1 MVRGSAVNQDG
12 ASSGVTV
19 PNGPA
24 QQALLAKALT
34 SSKLTAADI
43 DYVEAHGTGTPLG
56 DPIELDSLSKVFS
69 DRAGSDQL
77 VIGSVKTNLGHLE
90 AAAGVAGLMKAVLA
104 VHNGYIP
111 RHLNFHQLTPHA
123 SEAASRLRIAADG
136 IDWPTTGRP
145 RRAGVSSFGVSGTN
159 AHVVIE
165 QAPDPMAAAGTEP
178 QRGPVPAV
186 STLVVFGKTAP
197 RVAAT
202 ASVLA
207 DWLDGPGAA
216 VPLADV
222 AHTLNH
228 HRARQTR
235 FGTVAAVDR
244 RQAVIGLRALA
255 AGQSAPGVVAPAKA
269 PSEAARCSS
278 TRDEDRS
285 GPEWG
290 ANCWPTSRHSPLP
303 SPNWSRNSLLKAGFA
318 ARRDRRRKEL
328 VGIEQIQLGLIGM
341 QLALTALWRSYGVT
355 PDAVIGHSMGEVA
368 AAVVAGALTPAQ
380 GLRVTAVRSRLMA
393 PLSGQGTM
401 ALLELDAE
409 ATEAL
414 IADYPEVSLGI
425 YASHAKP

>member
-1 MVRGSAVNQDG
+1 
-12 ASSGVTV
+12 
-19 PNGPA
+19 
-24 QQALLAKALT
+24 
-34 SSKLTAADI
+34 
-43 DYVEAHGTGTPLG
+43 
-56 DPIELDSLSKVFS
+56 
-69 DRAGSDQL
+69 
-77 VIGSVKTNLGHLE
+77 
-90 AAAGVAGLMKAVLA
+90 
-104 VHNGYIP
+104 
-111 RHLNFHQLTPHA
+111 
-123 SEAASRLRIAADG
+123 
-136 IDWPTTGRP
+136 
-145 RRAGVSSFGVSGTN
+145 
-159 AHVVIE
+159 
-165 QAPDPMAAAGTEP
+165 MAAAGTEP

-255 AGQSAPGVVAPAKA
+255 AGQSAPGVVAPREGSIGGGTVFVYSGRGSQWAGMGRQLLA
-269 PSEAARCSS
+269 
-278 TRDEDRS
+278 DE
-285 GPEWG
+285 P
-290 ANCWPTSRHSPLP
+290 A
-303 SPNWSRNSLLKAGFA
+303 FA
-318 ARRDRRRKEL
+318 AAIAELEPEFVAQGGFSLRDVIAGGKEL

-425 YASHAKP
+425 YASPRQTVISGPPLLIDELIDKVRQQNGFATRVNIEVAPTTRPWMHCNRRCVRNWPISPRNRRPSRSSPPPTPTSAFPWVPAPGSTPSTGQPTCATRYGSTRPSLMPAPITTPSSRSAPTRC

>member
-1 MVRGSAVNQDG
+1 
-12 ASSGVTV
+12 
-19 PNGPA
+19 
-24 QQALLAKALT
+24 
-34 SSKLTAADI
+34 
-43 DYVEAHGTGTPLG
+43 
-56 DPIELDSLSKVFS
+56 
-69 DRAGSDQL
+69 
-77 VIGSVKTNLGHLE
+77 
-90 AAAGVAGLMKAVLA
+90 
-104 VHNGYIP
+104 
-111 RHLNFHQLTPHA
+111 
-123 SEAASRLRIAADG
+123 
-136 IDWPTTGRP
+136 
-145 RRAGVSSFGVSGTN
+145 
-159 AHVVIE
+159 
-165 QAPDPMAAAGTEP
+165 MAAAGTEP

-255 AGQSAPGVVAPAKA
+255 AGQSAPGWWHPAKA

-303 SPNWSRNSLLKAGFA
+303 SPNWSRNSLLKAGF
-318 ARRDRRRKEL
+318 RC
-328 VGIEQIQLGLIGM
+328 
-341 QLALTALWRSYGVT
+341 
-355 PDAVIGHSMGEVA
+355 
-368 AAVVAGALTPAQ
+368 
-380 GLRVTAVRSRLMA
+380 
-393 PLSGQGTM
+393 
-401 ALLELDAE
+401 
-409 ATEAL
+409 AT
-414 IADYPEVSLGI
+414 
-425 YASHAKP
+425 